1 MMSFIG
7 LSFDG
12 KKLDVKTKQNKK
24 SELLE
29 KLLILPGIFVWLF
42 FESRGPMNLILRRKS
57 KR

>member
-29 KLLILPGIFVWLF
+29 KLLILPGIFV
-42 FESRGPMNLILRRKS
+42 
-57 KR
+57 